1 MESIIDES
9 EAISKLRAG
18 ITDAVRSC
26 MRGHAGIALS
36 GGIDSSLVA
45 AIAGSINPD
54 IELYA
59 VGMRGSHDVKQA
71 QQASALLGLGDRL
84 HVCECT
90 DAEIESAIPRV
101 VRAIQTTNPV
111 SVGIG
116 ICMYLVSQCAHADGT
131 GLLLTGQGA
140 DELFAGYKRY
150 EQACDSGRLE
160 LDRELEKDIRALPD
174 QIKRDVAVAELNCVE
189 LCLPICNHDV
199 VDIARRI
206 DSKLKMKRVGDEYT
220 RKYILRKVSE
230 DYLPRE
236 LAWAPKKAAQ
246 YGTGVQNALR
256 RMARRQGVGQAEFL
270 RQYQVSFSSDL
281 RLPEDGD
288 HSHSMRLD
296 EAKNHEITRD

>member
-9 EAISKLRAG
+9 EAISKLRVG

-26 MRGHAGIALS
+26 MRGHTGIALS

-45 AIAGSINPD
+45 AIARLINPD

-59 VGMRGSHDVKQA
+59 VGMRGSHDVKHA
-71 QQASALLGLGDRL
+71 QQAATLLGLSDRL
-84 HVCECT
+84 HICECT
-90 DAEIESAIPRV
+90 EAEIESAIPLV
-101 VRAIQTTNPV
+101 VHAIQTANPV

-131 GLLLTGQGA
+131 ELLLTGQGA

-150 EQACDSGRLE
+150 EQAYDSRGLE
-160 LDRELEKDIRALPD
+160 LDRELEKDIHALPN

-189 LCLPICNHDV
+189 LCLPICNRNV
-199 VDIARRI
+199 VAIARRI
-206 DSKLKMKRVGDEYT
+206 DSKLKMTRVGDECT

-230 DYLPRE
+230 DYLPPE

-270 RQYQVSFSSDL
+270 RQHQVSFSSDL
-281 RLPEDGD
+281 RMSEDGG
-288 HSHSMRLD
+288 HSQGMRLT
-296 EAKNHEITRD
+296 EAKNHGIS